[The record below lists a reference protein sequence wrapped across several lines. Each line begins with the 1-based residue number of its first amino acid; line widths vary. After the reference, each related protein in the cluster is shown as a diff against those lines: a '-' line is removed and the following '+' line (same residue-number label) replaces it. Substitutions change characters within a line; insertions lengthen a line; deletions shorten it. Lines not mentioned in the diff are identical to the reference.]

1 MSLKIDFKFQC
12 IFDRRFDDFWIELG
26 SHLAPKSRQNGAG
39 WCGMLAFF
47 LVPAAHVAPSCHLDP
62 FWTNFSSIWAPF
74 WLSAAHFF
82 LILCPFWLQNS
93 SEIVTTRLSERRT
106 QIYGN
111 AEIKIKKDMKIL
123 APTFFQIARFLSLR
137 PLTIDPATKR
147 RGPKRGGGGDSP
159 HGDFNNEFLTNFNE
173 KYYLFNKI

>member
-1 MSLKIDFKFQC
+1 MSLQVAIWTDFG
-12 IFDRRFDDFWIELG
+12 RFVHRLG
-26 SHLAPKSRQNGAG
+26 LHFGFPRH
-39 WCGMLAFF
+39 M
-47 LVPAAHVAPSCHLDP
+47 
-62 FWTNFSSIWAPF
+62 
-74 WLSAAHFF
+74 FF

-137 PLTIDPATKR
+137 PVTVDPATKR
-147 RGPKRGGGGDSP
+147 RGTKLGGGGDSP
-159 HGDFNNEFLTNFNE
+159 HGDFNKIRHGRHRDLPQKLDHFMTPR
-173 KYYLFNKI
+173 NKMKGLREAEPLLKTKPQKKRKSV